1 MANALKKLVEDEIK
15 SLDEMMG
22 RHAFHQIVLKDLLSK
37 MDMSTGKVA
46 PTKPSTERTS
56 DLPNNKRDR
65 SNMAIAE
72 IVANYVRQSG
82 ATKSGAVRHLLNSKE
97 LPEHAGTLSTV
108 MSKIKPSSL
117 GKRNHARIF
126 SGTSHAK

>member
-37 MDMSTGKVA
+37 MDISTGKVA

-56 DLPNNKRDR
+56 DLSNNKRDR

-82 ATKSGAVRHLLNSKE
+82 ANSKE